1 MMIENEKLSIIQWI
15 IETEDEEII
24 SQINAI
30 KNNHLSLT
38 LEQRKVLGKRLKRY
52 SEGSMQ
58 FRSWKDAKA
67 KIIGDA

>member
-1 MMIENEKLSIIQWI
+1 MIIENEKLSIIQWI

-38 LEQRKVLGKRLKRY
+38 EEQKKVLSNRLKRY
-52 SEGSMQ
+52 TEGSMQ
-58 FRSWKDAKA
+58 FRSWEEVKA
-67 KIIGDA
+67 KIMGDA